1 MISHSYQIRVNYSDT
16 DKMGFMHHSN
26 YVKIYENA
34 RWETLRHIGIPY
46 SEIEAQD
53 IFMPVVSMDFK
64 FLRPAFYDEE
74 LTVTTIISEI
84 PKSKINFIFEL
95 RNNKNQIVNRAKL
108 SCAFIN
114 SVTNKALRPPI
125 KLIEKISEILSIKKL

>member
-46 SEIEAQD
+46 SDIEVQG

-64 FLRPAFYDEE
+64 FLKPTFYDEE

-95 RNNKNQIVNRAKL
+95 RNNQNQIVNRANL

-114 SVTNKALRPPI
+114 SVTNKALRPPT
-125 KLIEKISEILSIKKL
+125 KLIEKISKLLSIKK